1 MKKKSKSG
9 DNVHRQKVERLKSLE
24 SKLEVIINKMIE
36 YYQFYISLF
45 QSKSRAEKSELDQK
59 ILEVIQKRSA
69 LKSQVYSPEMSS
81 LDCNNNQELL
91 RRAALVQELT
101 QTCSTSQPSPFS
113 AAGSNHSLVLILLSL
128 HHLTFSSLQRPR
140 PQFPCRTAS
149 SPPTGRR
156 RPS

>member
-9 DNVHRQKVERLKSLE
+9 DNIHRQKAERLKGLE
-24 SKLEVIINKMIE
+24 SKLEVIRNIMMKS
-36 YYQFYISLF
+36 YKFYISLF

-101 QTCSTSQPSPFS
+101 QTSQASAYS
-113 AAGSNHSLVLILLSL
+113 AA
-128 HHLTFSSLQRPR
+128 
-140 PQFPCRTAS
+140 AA
-149 SPPTGRR
+149 GRYN
-156 RPS
+156 

>member
-24 SKLEVIINKMIE
+24 SKLEVITNIMIK
-36 YYQFYISLF
+36 YYKFYISLF

-101 QTCSTSQPSPFS
+101 QTTQ
-113 AAGSNHSLVLILLSL
+113 
-128 HHLTFSSLQRPR
+128 
-140 PQFPCRTAS
+140 S
-149 SPPTGRR
+149 SPYSAPGTLLMIIIMMMI
-156 RPS
+156 

>member
-9 DNVHRQKVERLKSLE
+9 DNIHRQKVERLKGLE
-24 SKLEVIINKMIE
+24 SKLEVIIILMRKS
-36 YYQFYISLF
+36 YKFYISLF

-101 QTCSTSQPSPFS
+101 QTTQPSPYS
-113 AAGSNHSLVLILLSL
+113 AAGKDGLEMINL
-128 HHLTFSSLQRPR
+128 HHLTFCPLQNPRRLSL
-140 PQFPCRTAS
+140 CRTV
-149 SPPTGRR
+149 
-156 RPS
+156 

>member
-9 DNVHRQKVERLKSLE
+9 DNIHRQKVERLKSLE
-24 SKLEVIINKMIE
+24 SKLEVIINLMKKS
-36 YYQFYISLF
+36 YNFYISRF
-45 QSKSRAEKSELDQK
+45 QSKARAEKSELDQK

-101 QTCSTSQPSPFS
+101 QTTQ
-113 AAGSNHSLVLILLSL
+113 
-128 HHLTFSSLQRPR
+128 
-140 PQFPCRTAS
+140 S
-149 SPPTGRR
+149 SPYSAPGTLLMIIIMMLI
-156 RPS
+156 

>member
-9 DNVHRQKVERLKSLE
+9 DNIHRQKVERLKGLE
-24 SKLEVIINKMIE
+24 SKLEVIIILMRKS
-36 YYQFYISLF
+36 YKFYISLF

-91 RRAALVQELT
+91 RRAARVQELT
-101 QTCSTSQPSPFS
+101 QTTQSSPYS
-113 AAGSNHSLVLILLSL
+113 AAGTLLMIIIMMM
-128 HHLTFSSLQRPR
+128 T
-140 PQFPCRTAS
+140 
-149 SPPTGRR
+149 
-156 RPS
+156 

>member
-9 DNVHRQKVERLKSLE
+9 DNIHRQKVERLKGLE
-24 SKLEVIINKMIE
+24 SKLEVIIILMRKS
-36 YYQFYISLF
+36 YKFYISLF

-101 QTCSTSQPSPFS
+101 QTTQSSPYS
-113 AAGSNHSLVLILLSL
+113 AAGTLLMIIIMMM
-128 HHLTFSSLQRPR
+128 T
-140 PQFPCRTAS
+140 
-149 SPPTGRR
+149 
-156 RPS
+156 